1 MDMYSY
7 LHPKNKYPQYTRR
20 HFASMT
26 YASQIPYLLLE
37 NPLDAPEIIDDMITP
52 KRKRRGRE

>member
-7 LHPKNKYPQYTRR
+7 LPPKNKYPQYTRR

-26 YASQIPYLLLE
+26 YASQIPYLLME
-37 NPLDAPEIIDDMITP
+37 NPLDAHEIIDDMITP
-52 KRKRRGRE
+52 KRKRRET